1 MINNQQI
8 NILNKALPHM
18 PPQVKA
24 CAQIIIQAYELSDSV
39 HNMSDGGISACDSTN
54 TMPVNIEQLLRD
66 IRPVCS
72 KKDAQYIDTYLNFLR
87 TKNVLNVYKTMNP
100 DSMPDIEHFA
110 KDLFKNTSYANNGGN
125 QNEQQ

>member
-39 HNMSDGGISACDSTN
+39 HNMSDGGISACDFTN

-87 TKNVLNVYKTMNP
+87 TKNV
-100 DSMPDIEHFA
+100 
-110 KDLFKNTSYANNGGN
+110 
-125 QNEQQ
+125 